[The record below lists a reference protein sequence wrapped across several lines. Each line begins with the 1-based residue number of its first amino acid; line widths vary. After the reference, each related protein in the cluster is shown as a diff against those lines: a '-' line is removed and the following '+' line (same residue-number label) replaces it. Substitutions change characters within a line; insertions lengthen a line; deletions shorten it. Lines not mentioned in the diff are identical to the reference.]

1 MDQTADRLITV
12 AACGL
17 METVVCVSSGHGGVL
32 PRKRGRLR
40 QTRGQPEPRR
50 ALHHLHLLPQ
60 QELEPQGAFRDL

>member
-1 MDQTADRLITV
+1 
-12 AACGL
+12 